1 MKVSCLQMDVL
12 PAQPEANFPH
22 AAELI
27 RQAMAEQPDVIVLPE
42 SWDISFLPRNAT
54 PELYENSYRRAVREI
69 GDLAKAY
76 NVNIVAGSV
85 SNYREG
91 KLCNTCC
98 VFDHQGA
105 LIASYD
111 KIHLFSHVGEDK
123 RYAPG
128 EAICTFR
135 LDGVRCGVIIC
146 YDVRFP
152 ELVRTMCL
160 DGLDVLFVVCQWPKA
175 RIDML
180 HTLCR
185 ARAIENQIFV
195 ACCSACGTAGDRV
208 CGGNSAIFGPSGEF
222 LAAAA
227 DAQTVLCA
235 DCELDSLQGL
245 RDSFP
250 VFRDRRPELYRL

>member
-12 PAQPEANFPH
+12 PSQPDANFAH

-27 RQAMAEQPDVIVLPE
+27 AQAMAQRPDVIVLPE

-54 PELYENSYRRAVREI
+54 VELYENSYSRALRQI
-69 GDLAKAY
+69 GDLAKRH

-85 SNYREG
+85 SRYQDG
-91 KLCNTCC
+91 KLYNTCC
-98 VFDHQGA
+98 VFDRQGE

-111 KIHLFSHVGEDK
+111 KIHLFTHVGEDK
-123 RYAPG
+123 RYSRG
-128 EAICTFR
+128 ETLGSFT
-135 LDGVRCGVIIC
+135 LDGIRCGVIIC

-160 DGLDVLFVVCQWPKA
+160 EGMDVLFVVCQWPRA
-175 RIDML
+175 RIEML
-180 HTLCR
+180 QTLCR

-208 CGGNSAIFGPSGEF
+208 CGGHSAIFGPSGEF

-227 DAQTVLCA
+227 DAEELLCA
-235 DCELDSLQGL
+235 DCELESLQGL
-245 RDSFP
+245 RNSFP

>member
-1 MKVSCLQMDVL
+1 MKVACLQMDVL
-12 PAQPEANFPH
+12 PSQLEENFAR

-27 RQAMAEQPDVIVLPE
+27 DQAMAEQPDVLVLPE
-42 SWDISFLPRNAT
+42 SWDISFLPRSAT
-54 PELYENSYRRAVREI
+54 PELYANSYNRAVQEI
-69 GDLAKAY
+69 GRLAKA
-76 NVNIVAGSV
+76 NHVNIVAGSV
-85 SNYREG
+85 SKYQDG
-91 KLCNTCC
+91 KLYNTCC
-98 VFDHQGA
+98 VFDRQGA
-105 LIASYD
+105 LIATYD
-111 KIHLFSHVGEDK
+111 KVHLFTHVGEDK
-123 RYAPG
+123 RYQAG
-128 EAICTFR
+128 QTLGAFL

-175 RIDML
+175 RIEML
-180 HTLCR
+180 QTLCR

-235 DCELDSLQGL
+235 DCEPESLQGL
-245 RDSFP
+245 RNSFP

>member
-1 MKVSCLQMDVL
+1 MKVACLQMDVL
-12 PAQPEANFPH
+12 PSQPDANFSH

-27 RQAMAEQPDVIVLPE
+27 AQAMEAQPDVLVLPE

-54 PELYENSYRRAVREI
+54 PELYANSYSRAVREI
-69 GDLAKAY
+69 GDLAKKH

-98 VFDHQGA
+98 VFDRQGA
-105 LIASYD
+105 LIATYD
-111 KIHLFSHVGEDK
+111 KIHLFTHVGEDK
-123 RYAPG
+123 RYQKG
-128 EAICTFR
+128 EALGTFL

-160 DGLDVLFVVCQWPKA
+160 DGLDMLFVVCQWPKA

-180 HTLCR
+180 QTLCR

-208 CGGNSAIFGPSGEF
+208 CGGGSTVYGPSGQL
-222 LAAAA
+222 LAAGENAE
-227 DAQTVLCA
+227 VILCA